1 MPTGGQDGETV
12 RRIVREEIS
21 RLNRQESHP
30 NIFARTQ
37 DLIRNAARS
46 CTDLGQYNA
55 EHQQQGAGPSG
66 IQGSRP
72 RPTFSRP
79 LSTTPVN
86 SPVVPPTSEATL
98 VQPRQSTLTF
108 SSQPQEPVW
117 SNGKRKA
124 QTGHPWRLKAAK
136 KNQTTKKA
144 KPDKSVYVWL
154 LDCPDEV
161 GHAGEYYFSDSMIV
175 LKGYVSLNPN
185 ENSFEIKAKITNLFQ
200 TKFPNVTADDFQYV
214 KRERGTVSV
223 PVTQI
228 DFEWDFQSLKSL
240 WGQGK
245 LYCRIR
251 KSSRKGLGLESESE
265 IESDI
270 DMQVGGND
278 KNTDVPFIDTI
289 TDINEDLEHIPESL
303 PGPSVQGSETE
314 NSPQGDSNLLS
325 LVNEL
330 LDKQDGNHLIFQSL
344 ESALE
349 HLQSKLNDEKIR
361 LRVQQSY
368 ALEEALGHYKSPDFD
383 PHAKLIIQYRG
394 QSAIDTGG
402 VLRQFY
408 TDVFDQMI
416 DGGEDVPALF
426 EGSDHKKVPI
436 HNASTVLS
444 GVFELVGKII
454 VHALVLAN
462 VGICCFSPAS
472 YRYLVT
478 GDLSA
483 TIDFVTVEDV
493 ANPVI
498 KEYIEKVNLIFICF
512 LTDSLV
518 SWLKMKTY
526 YSM

>member
-1 MPTGGQDGETV
+1 MASSNGGQDGETV

-46 CTDLGQYNA
+46 CSDLGQYSA
-55 EHQQQGAGPSG
+55 EHQHQGAGPSG

-72 RPTFSRP
+72 TFSA
-79 LSTTPVN
+79 TPVN
-86 SPVVPPTSEATL
+86 SPVVPPTSEGTL

-108 SSQPQEPVW
+108 SSQPQEPAW

-124 QTGHPWRLKAAK
+124 QAGHPWRLKAAK
-136 KNQTTKKA
+136 KNQTSKKV

-200 TKFPNVTADDFQYV
+200 TKFPNVTPDDFQYV

-223 PVTQI
+223 PVTQV
-228 DFEWDFQSLKSL
+228 DFVWDFQSLKSL

-251 KSSRKGLGLESESE
+251 KSSRKGLGLEIESE
-265 IESDI
+265 IESDS
-270 DMQVGGND
+270 DMQVGSND
-278 KNTDVPFIDTI
+278 KNTDAAFIDTI
-289 TDINEDLEHIPESL
+289 DINEDLEHIPESL
-303 PGPSVQGSETE
+303 AGPSVQRSETE
-314 NSPQGDSNLLS
+314 NAPQGESDILS

-383 PHAKLIIQYRG
+383 PYAKLIIQYRG

-436 HNASTVLS
+436 HNASTILS

-462 VGICCFSPAS
+462 VGIYCFSPAS
-472 YRYLVT
+472 YRYLFT

-498 KEYIEKVNLIFICF
+498 KEYIEKVNLLFICF
-512 LTDSLV
+512 LTIPLFCGY
-518 SWLKMKTY
+518 K
-526 YSM
+526 